1 MNFDNI
7 LVRKPWGSEYE
18 LYKNPMLSIWHL
30 VINPGQ
36 QTSLH
41 CHPNKKTGLLVLDG
55 LAELSFLSGK
65 DVLHKLDKRIIRPTV
80 FHSTKNVGT
89 GPLHLLEVE
98 TPNNKHDLVRLEDKY
113 ARAGQP
119 YEDESNFS
127 KVESKIFDMSD
138 TSVEFMSKYKDI
150 YSVRQVLDRDRV
162 EKLDSCKLI
171 ILDGYVYRDDI
182 NVAGPGD
189 ILDDKVLKLL
199 VEKFEMTPIHVAKL
213 TNVKPS

>member
-7 LVRKPWGSEYE
+7 LVRKPWGYEYE

-41 CHPNKKTGLLVLDG
+41 CHPNKKTGLLVIEG
-55 LAELSFLSGK
+55 EAELSFLSGT
-65 DVLHKLDKRIIRPTV
+65 DRLSKLDKRIIRPTV
-80 FHSTKNVGT
+80 FHSTKNPCNT
-89 GPLHLLEVE
+89 PLHLLEVE
-98 TPNNKHDLVRLEDKY
+98 TPNNKYDLVRLEDNY

-119 YEDESNFS
+119 YEDESNFT
-127 KVESKIFDMSD
+127 KLDSKIFNISD
-138 TSVEFMSKYKDI
+138 AYIGYMSKYKDI
-150 YSVRQVLDRDRV
+150 YSVRLEIDKSKIEQLTY
-162 EKLDSCKLI
+162 CKII
-171 ILDGYVYRDDI
+171 ILDGYIYRDNI

-199 VEKFEMTPIHVAKL
+199 AEKFEMTTLDVVKL
-213 TNVKPS
+213 TNVK